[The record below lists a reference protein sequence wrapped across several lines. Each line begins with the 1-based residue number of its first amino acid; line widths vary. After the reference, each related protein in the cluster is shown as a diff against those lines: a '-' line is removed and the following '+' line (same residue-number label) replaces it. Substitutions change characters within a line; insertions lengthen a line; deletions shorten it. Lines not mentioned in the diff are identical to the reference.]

1 MQYKLSPPPDPR
13 SKFEDPPWQTWF
25 FTLFKLFGA
34 GNLGSFTV
42 ATLPNNPIVSQQAYA
57 TNGRKVGEGAGS
69 GTGVPVY
76 FSNGAWRVYST
87 DAVVAA

>member
-1 MQYKLSPPPDPR
+1 MATRALNPPPDPK
-13 SKFEDPPWQTWF
+13 SGFDSSAWQGWF
-25 FTLFKLFGA
+25 SLLYTFVNQ
-34 GNLGSFTV
+34 GNYTV
-42 ATLPNNPIVSQQAYA
+42 AALPSRNVLPGQTAYA
-57 TNGRKVGEGAGS
+57 TNGRKVGEGAGN